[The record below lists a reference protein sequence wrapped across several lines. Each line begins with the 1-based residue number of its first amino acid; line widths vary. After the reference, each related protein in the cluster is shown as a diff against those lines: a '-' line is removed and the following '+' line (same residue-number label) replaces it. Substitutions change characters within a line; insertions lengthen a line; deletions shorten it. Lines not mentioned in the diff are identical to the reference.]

1 MLPRSSVRWHLHL
14 LAIPRRARCLAPR
27 LLATSASI
35 EPAGKSVLFVS
46 PVWPERSS
54 SAAGVRTADL
64 ISSFQARS
72 YDVAYASPSAS
83 NDHTRLI
90 QESGVTAFECPPN
103 NEKAFSDVI
112 ATTRPAVVVF
122 DRFYAEEM
130 FSFRVKDLIPKT
142 LRVLDMQDV
151 HFLREGRQAAAKAG
165 GSIADVM
172 AARPDATSSS
182 CLREIASIYRSDLT
196 LVCSPVE
203 LDLLV
208 NHYGVPRERLALAPF
223 FAPPSPHEAS
233 PAPYNARS
241 HFIMIGNFRHPPN
254 FDSVRWAVAEVWP
267 RLRAALKGS
276 SDLQE
281 LHIYGS
287 YAPQA
292 AAELHKPSQGVHF
305 KGFAPTLDIMSRY
318 RVCLAPLR
326 FGAGL
331 KGKIVDSWWHG
342 LPVCTTAVGA
352 EGMTAADAG
361 DGGASGADSP
371 WGGLY
376 GGTTAEELAVDA
388 VKLYTDQELW
398 ESCQNAGFSLLRRL
412 YDAEGRLAAVH
423 SAIEGALEGLEE
435 RRAQDF
441 VGQVLWQQQMRA
453 TEYFSRWIELKE
465 RGSGSGG

>member
-1 MLPRSSVRWHLHL
+1 VRWHLL
-14 LAIPRRARCLAPR
+14 GIPRRARCLAPR
-27 LLATSASI
+27 LLATTATI
-35 EPAGKSVLFVS
+35 ETAEKSVLFVS

-64 ISSFQARS
+64 IASFQSRA
-72 YDVAYASPSAS
+72 YDVAYASPSAA

-90 QESGVTAFECPPN
+90 QDAGIAAFECPPN
-103 NEKAFSDVI
+103 NESAFADVL
-112 ATTRPAVVVF
+112 AATRPSVLIF

-130 FSFRVKDLIPKT
+130 FSFRVKDLVPKA
-142 LRVLDMQDV
+142 LRVLDMQDI
-151 HFLREGRQAAAKAG
+151 HFLREGRQAVAKAAG
-165 GSIADVM
+165 AGIADVM
-172 AARPDATSSS
+172 ATRPDATSPS

-196 LVCSPVE
+196 LVVSPVE
-203 LDLLV
+203 LDLLAG
-208 NHYGVPRERLALAPF
+208 HYGVPRERLALAPF
-223 FAPPSPHEAS
+223 FAPPSPHEAA
-233 PAPYNARS
+233 PVPYNVRN

-276 SDLQE
+276 SGASEAPE

-292 AAELHKPSQGVHF
+292 ATELHRPSQGVHF
-305 KGFAPTLDIMSRY
+305 KGFAPTLDIMTQY

-331 KGKIVDSWWHG
+331 KGKIVESWWHG

-361 DGGASGADSP
+361 DDGADSP

-376 GGTTAEELAVDA
+376 GGATAEELAADA
-388 VKLYTDQELW
+388 ARLYTDQELW
-398 ESCQNAGFSLLRRL
+398 ESCQRAGFSLLRRL

-423 SAIEGALEGLEE
+423 GAIEGALEGLEE

-441 VGQVLWQQQMRA
+441 VGQVLWQQQVRS

-465 RGSGSGG
+465 RGGGGGGSGGA